1 MSHNPAPTSAMFY
14 SLTFDSKPGSA
25 PRGVP
30 CHRPA
35 FAVGLAA
42 LPSASFQ
49 GRWCGVHGDVA
60 GGRGTERPSGVS
72 PRPCSRR
79 GSLRPGAAVER
90 AGSPWRRA
98 ASAFRCRLIISTNC
112 NGRRR
117 SRSAD
122 GPIPQHSEPSG
133 ALGLRP
139 APPPSAPTAA
149 ARWHRRG
156 RRRPPDPGARRH
168 MAGPAAEQALHRRA
182 GKWLSGGCSLLTR
195 RSPQGVSKRWR
206 KSGDYIWR
214 RGPLLRGWMHGVG
227 V

>member
-1 MSHNPAPTSAMFY
+1 MSETEMSHNPAPTSAMFY

-35 FAVGLAA
+35 FAVGLTA
-42 LPSASFQ
+42 LQSASFQ

-60 GGRGTERPSGVS
+60 GGRGAERPSGVS

-139 APPPSAPTAA
+139 A
-149 ARWHRRG
+149 
-156 RRRPPDPGARRH
+156 RRRQRPQP
-168 MAGPAAEQALHRRA
+168 RRA
-182 GKWLSGGCSLLTR
+182 GTDADADGPLTLG
-195 RSPQGVSKRWR
+195 PVV
-206 KSGDYIWR
+206 IW
-214 RGPLLRGWMHGVG
+214 RGPLPSRPSTGGQGSGSAEGALC
-227 V
+227 